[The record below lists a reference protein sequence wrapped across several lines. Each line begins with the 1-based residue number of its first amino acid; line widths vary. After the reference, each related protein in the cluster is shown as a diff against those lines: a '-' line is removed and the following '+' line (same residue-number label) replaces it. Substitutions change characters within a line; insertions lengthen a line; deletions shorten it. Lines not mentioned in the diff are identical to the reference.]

1 MPNDYAINSYP
12 AAVGK
17 VTLVVERENEVIAIN
32 IADVRE
38 VMMTQEY
45 EGVDEIKIRYNNWQ
59 HNMRIFQKE
68 QVYIPDE
75 IESTAELEDF
85 LSQFQRSELNA

>member
-1 MPNDYAINSYP
+1 MPNDYTINSYP
-12 AAVGK
+12 AAVGE
-17 VTLVVERENEVIAIN
+17 VTLIVEREDEVIAIS

-38 VMMTQEY
+38 MIMSQEY
-45 EGVDEIKIRYNNWQ
+45 GGVNEITIKYNNRQ
-59 HNMRIFQKE
+59 HNMRVFQKE
-68 QVYIPDE
+68 QLYIPDE

>member
-1 MPNDYAINSYP
+1 MPNDYAINNYP

-17 VTLVVERENEVIAIN
+17 VTLVVEREDEVIAIN

-38 VMMTQEY
+38 MMMSQEY
-45 EGVDEIKIRYNNWQ
+45 GGVDEITIKYNNWQ
-59 HNMRIFQKE
+59 HNMRVFRKE
-68 QVYIPDE
+68 QLYIPDE